1 MATDQTTEQILKS
14 LSDAF
19 TKAVEDA
26 TSKLSDIETRIE
38 PQLPVLTAETPK
50 ASLNFSPNLNNNF
63 DSLLVKQ
70 KFLEK
75 VSEKNN
81 IKQMTVNRTKRD
93 KVKKAIDDEKLN
105 GGGIG
110 FKSVKNEDGN
120 TILTV

>member
-1 MATDQTTEQILKS
+1 MATNQTTEQILQS

-19 TKAVEDA
+19 TKAVEEA
-26 TSKLSDIETRIE
+26 TSKLTAVETKIE
-38 PQLPVLTAETPK
+38 PQLPVSTAETPK
-50 ASLNFSPNLNNNF
+50 ASLNFSAKENNNF
-63 DSLLVKQ
+63 DSLIMKQ

-75 VSEKNN
+75 VSEKNKIN
-81 IKQMTVNRTKRD
+81 QLSVNRTKRD
-93 KVKKAIDDEKLN
+93 KVKKSIDDEKLN